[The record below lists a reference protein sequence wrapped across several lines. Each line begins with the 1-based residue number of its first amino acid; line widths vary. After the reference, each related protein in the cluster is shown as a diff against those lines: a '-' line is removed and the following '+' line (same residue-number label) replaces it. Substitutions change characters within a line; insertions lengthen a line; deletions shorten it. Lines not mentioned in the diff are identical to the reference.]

1 MAKTLEQ
8 LQEEFES
15 QKGKGIDQGLYDYNK
30 GRYYEDDSYYRD
42 ERNSNYNEYKN
53 TNPFETDIAKS
64 IMNQY
69 KNFGNSAAQGAAAD
83 SAASNGGN
91 LDSFGS
97 ANANRQLLDYANQA
111 NSMVLSQNETR
122 QDRILQYLD
131 RMKSDAE
138 GYYNKADSQFTN
150 GMNYDLSIMDKVND
164 VTGQINANKQ
174 AGLDR
179 QANVDAMAQ
188 QHRYDTDTLA
198 AQNKYDQQN
207 LGLQHKYD
215 VETANVK
222 GTSGSGSS
230 GSSSDRSKIVDN
242 YYKAFRGMLDTTS
255 ASDKTQYRYSTQK
268 VIGQISGAVENGY
281 LTDDEA
287 NELFIKLGITDEDFN
302 TSTNTNTQANRH
314 IGPYKEGY
322 GPSSPITYKSP
333 YLGNLF
339 QNGTQASTNYSP
351 TKLTKNQD
359 TAFQAGYGPVSAAQA
374 DRLKQQGLI

>member
-111 NSMVLSQNETR
+111 NTAILSQNETR
-122 QDRILQYLD
+122 QDRILNYLD
-131 RMKSDAE
+131 RMKADAD
-138 GYYNKADSQFTN
+138 GYYTKADNQFTN
-150 GMNYDLSIMDKVND
+150 GMNYDLSIMDKVSN
-164 VTGQINANKQ
+164 VAGQINANKQ

-215 VETANVK
+215 LENAYSGGSK
-222 GTSGSGSS
+222 GGSTGSS
-230 GSSSDRSKIVDN
+230 SSSDRSKIVDS
-242 YYKAFRGMLDTTS
+242 YYKTFRSMLDTKS
-255 ASDKTQYRYSTQK
+255 LQDPTQYRYSTQK
-268 VIGQISGAVENGY
+268 VIGQITAANKNGY
-281 LTDDEA
+281 ISDDEA
-287 NELFIKLGITDEDFN
+287 NELFIKLGITDDDY
-302 TSTNTNTQANRH
+302 STNTGIASK
-314 IGPYKEGY
+314 I
-322 GPSSPITYKSP
+322 SP
-333 YLGNLF
+333 
-339 QNGTQASTNYSP
+339 
-351 TKLTKNQD
+351 LTDLQKN
-359 TAFQAGYGPVSAAQA
+359 AFENGYGPVSKEYAQT
-374 DRLKQQGLI
+374 LKNRGLIGG